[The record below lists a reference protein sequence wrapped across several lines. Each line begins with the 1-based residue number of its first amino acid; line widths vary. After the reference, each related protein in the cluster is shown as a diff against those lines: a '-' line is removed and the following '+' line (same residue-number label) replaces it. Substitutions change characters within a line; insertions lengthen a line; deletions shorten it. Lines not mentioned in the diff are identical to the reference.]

1 MPHPRF
7 LLPVLVLVLGASAPS
22 RAPAAPVRLTEV
34 DEVIPT
40 YLSGPP
46 EPDPMF
52 YFGRDSQGAQG
63 RIYPYPLYNNL
74 TNRKADASY
83 HVVYLEN
90 EYVKVGVIPAL
101 GGKLFSAVDKTDGYD
116 FVYRQHVI
124 KPALIGLIGAWISGG
139 IEWNIPH
146 HHRATTFLPVQYRT
160 EARPDGSKTVWV
172 GELEIRQRMRWAV
185 GYTLRPGS
193 SVLEASV
200 RILNRT
206 PLANTMLC
214 FANVAV
220 AANDRYQIIFPPSTQ
235 HVAYHF
241 KREFADWPIAKG
253 TFNGADFGA
262 GTDVSWYKNHA
273 SANSMFAWNYRDD
286 FFAGY
291 DHGREAG
298 TISVADHHIVP
309 GKKFWTWGNG
319 PRGRTWDRIL
329 TDDDGPYVELMVGA
343 YSDNQPDYS
352 WLQPYETRAF
362 EMRWYPFRGI
372 GGVKNANADAAVNL
386 EVRGGEARFGF
397 CSTAAR
403 PAARVRLSAGG
414 AVLLDRAVAIDP
426 AHPFVGSVALPA
438 GTDPHGVT
446 AELSESGRV
455 LVSYSPVRLEPEPK
469 PAAVTPPP
477 APAAIATDEEL
488 DLTGQRIDQFHDPIH
503 DAEPYWREALRR
515 DPGDIEAHQNLGRLD
530 LEAARYASAEA
541 HFRRALERLTARY
554 TTPKDAEP
562 YYYLGLALLGQGR
575 LGAAYDAFFKAAWSQ
590 EWKSPAYFS
599 LAEIAARQGRLLAAL
614 DFADQSLEANA
625 LNVRALGLKAALLRR
640 LGRAAEARGVL
651 AEAVRRTDPLDTRLM
666 AEAWLLE
673 GAPAGGTLLG
683 TLREHPANAQELAAG
698 YLEAG
703 LWDDARRVL
712 RAAVRGDPR
721 ASPLLYYYLA
731 EIDRHDGRPD
741 QRAAD
746 LKAAAALSPE
756 YVFPFQAEMIPVLRS
771 AMAGAPADARA
782 PYYLGNL
789 LFDWQPEE
797 AVRLW
802 RRSAQLDPSFPTVWR
817 NLAQAA
823 AHAGRPE
830 EAVSDLEKAVAL
842 SDAYPENFAELDE
855 LYAAAA
861 RAPAERLALLERHEA
876 SVRRNDEALASLI
889 RLKTLAGKAEEAIA
903 LLRGHVF
910 NIWEGAS
917 PFDTGAAWTEAQLV
931 AGLARLDAGQPAEAL
946 AHFRAAA
953 QFPENL
959 RVDRG
964 GGSAAAELDYW
975 SGCAEEKLGRAD
987 AARRAWTEATAA
999 ADGASGRGRFG
1010 ESPAVRGTRRYYQ
1023 ALAWRKLGREDRAS
1037 ALLRALAAEASAP
1050 AAPAET
1056 GPAALRL
1063 SPAARSAMAHYVAG
1077 LAAAGSGDPGLARRE
1092 WRAALAARPD
1102 DLAAQLA
1109 LSRL

>member
-1 MPHPRF
+1 MPLPRF
-7 LLPVLVLVLGASAPS
+7 LLPVLALALGAA
-22 RAPAAPVRLTEV
+22 APAWAQGTPVRLTEI

-74 TNRKADASY
+74 TNVKADQPY

-90 EYVKVGVIPAL
+90 EYVKIGVIPAL

-160 EARPDGSKTVWV
+160 EEHPDGSKTVWV

-220 AANDRYQIIFPPSTQ
+220 PANDQYQIIFPPSTQ

-241 KREFADWPIAKG
+241 KRDFADWPIAHG
-253 TFNGADFGA
+253 MFNGADFGA
-262 GTDVSWYKNHA
+262 GTDVSWYKNHF

-319 PRGRTWDRIL
+319 PRGRTWDKIL
-329 TDDDGPYVELMVGA
+329 TDNDGPYVELMVGA

-352 WLQPYETRAF
+352 WLQPYETRSF

-386 EVRGGEARFGF
+386 EVKDGQARFGF
-397 CSTAAR
+397 CTTGAW
-403 PAARVRLSAGG
+403 PDARVRVTAAG
-414 AVLLDRAVAIDP
+414 AVLLDQETAIDP
-426 AHPFVGSVALPA
+426 AHPFTGQVGVPA
-438 GTDPHGVT
+438 GVDVHEVRAALVENGR
-446 AELSESGRV
+446 ELVG
-455 LVSYSPVRLEPEPK
+455 YAPVRLEPEARP
-469 PAAVTPPP
+469 PVVTPPP
-477 APAAIATDEEL
+477 APDAVATDEEL

-503 DAEPYWREALRR
+503 EAEPYWREALRR
-515 DPGDIEAHQNLGRLD
+515 DPGDIEAHKGLGRLD

-541 HFRRALERLTARY
+541 HFRKALERLTVRY
-554 TTPKDAEP
+554 TSPKDAEP
-562 YYYLGLALLGQGR
+562 YYYLGVALQGEDR
-575 LGAAYDAFFKAAWSQ
+575 PDAAYDAFYKAAWSQ
-590 EWKSPAYFS
+590 EWKAPAYFS
-599 LAEIAARQGRLLAAL
+599 LAEIACAQGDYPKAL
-614 DFADQSLEANA
+614 GFVGQSLEANA
-625 LNVRALGLKAALLRR
+625 LNVRALGLQAALLRHLR
-640 LGRAAEARGVL
+640 RPDEARAVL
-651 AEAVRRTDPLDTRLM
+651 ADAARRTDPLDARLM

-673 GAPAGGTLLG
+673 RAPAHAPLLA
-683 TLREHPANAQELAAG
+683 TLRVQPANAQELAAE
-698 YLEAG
+698 YADAG
-703 LWDDARRVL
+703 LWEDAERL
-712 RAAVRGDPR
+712 LQAVTQTDPQ
-721 ASPLLYYYLA
+721 ASPLLHYYLA
-731 EIDRHDGRPD
+731 EVERRLGH
-741 QRAAD
+741 AASSARE
-746 LKAAAALSPE
+746 LRLAASRSPE
-756 YVFPFQAEMIPVLRS
+756 YVFPFQTEMIPVLRQ
-771 AMAGAPADARA
+771 AMAGAPQDARA

-789 LFDWQPEE
+789 LFDGQPGE

-802 RRSAQLDPSFPTVWR
+802 RLSAQLDPSFPVVWR

-823 AHAGRPE
+823 AHEGRPE
-830 EAVSDLEKAVAL
+830 EAVADLEKAVAL

-861 RAPAERLALLERHEA
+861 KAPAERLALLEKHEGA
-876 SVRRNDEALASLI
+876 ARKNDEALASLI
-889 RLKTLAGKAEEAIA
+889 RLKTFAGKADEAIA
-903 LLRGHVF
+903 LLQGHIF

-931 AGLARLDAGQPAEAL
+931 AGLSRLDAGQPAEAL
-946 AHFRAAA
+946 AHFQAAA
-953 QFPENL
+953 KFPDNL

-964 GGSAAAELDYW
+964 GGGGAELAYW
-975 SGCAEEKLGRAD
+975 TGCAEDKLGSTA
-987 AARRAWTEATAA
+987 AAREAWTEATAVSDA
-999 ADGASGRGRFG
+999 SSGRGRFG
-1010 ESPAVRGTRRYYQ
+1010 ESVAIRGARRYYQ
-1023 ALAWRKLGREDRAS
+1023 ALAWRKLGQEERAAALVRELS
-1037 ALLRALAAEASAP
+1037 SLAAAGSRPED
-1050 AAPAET
+1050 AAPA
-1056 GPAALRL
+1056 PFRL
-1063 SPAARSAMAHYVAG
+1063 SPAERSAAAHYVAG
-1077 LAAAGSGDPGLARRE
+1077 LAAAGAGDTAQARGE
-1092 WRAALAARPD
+1092 WQAALAARPD
-1102 DLAAQLA
+1102 DLGAKIA
-1109 LSRL
+1109 LSRP